1 MAVLEI
7 KPVNLIWQVETTNF
21 IITDFFFFFSLS
33 FQVGQEI
40 EVRPGI
46 VSKEEDGQL
55 SCKPI
60 LSRILSLFAEQNDLQ
75 YAVPGGLIGMYFIL
89 CQLPFKT
96 FLLKSIHLENKVFAF
111 FFVCTLKKK
120 PKTNLGC

>member
-1 MAVLEI
+1 MVVLEI
-7 KPVNLIWQVETTNF
+7 KPVNPIWQVETTNF
-21 IITDFFFFFSLS
+21 VITDFFFFF

-75 YAVPGGLIGMYFIL
+75 YAVPGGLIGMYFIS
-89 CQLPFKT
+89 CPSP
-96 FLLKSIHLENKVFAF
+96 LKLSSWNNW
-111 FFVCTLKKK
+111 
-120 PKTNLGC
+120 NLFI